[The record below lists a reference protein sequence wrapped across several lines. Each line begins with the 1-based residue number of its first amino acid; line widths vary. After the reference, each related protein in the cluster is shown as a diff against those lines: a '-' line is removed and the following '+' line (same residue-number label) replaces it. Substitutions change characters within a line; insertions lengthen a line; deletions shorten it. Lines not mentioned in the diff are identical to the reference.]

1 MGTVTVD
8 EIACAVGAGRL
19 AGVGAGLAWV
29 ASDIARRKVDR
40 LLRPLVAQLRSRAV
54 HVLQRLADVSQK
66 TLMLSSAASSATA
79 HGRPSA
85 QSSPTK
91 YTASALTCQF
101 TSQHLFEKGLY

>member
-54 HVLQRLADVSQK
+54 HLLQRLADVSQK
-66 TLMLSSAASSATA
+66 TLMLSVSASSSATA
-79 HGRPSA
+79 HGRPST

-91 YTASALTCQF
+91 YTASALTCILPLNIF
-101 TSQHLFEKGLY
+101 FF